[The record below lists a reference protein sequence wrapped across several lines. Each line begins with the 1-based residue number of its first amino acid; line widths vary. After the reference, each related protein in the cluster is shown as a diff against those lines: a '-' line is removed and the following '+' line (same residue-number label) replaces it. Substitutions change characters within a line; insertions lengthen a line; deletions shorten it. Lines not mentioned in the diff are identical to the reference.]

1 MRIWGIKPLSWS
13 PAIVSDQ
20 HDTGRWGS
28 SWTRSDPVI
37 ERLKFCKNFQND
49 YLPKGI
55 VHKKP
60 SIIKVDLFS
69 LTIMSMSNNS
79 RVSSSSHSF
88 SPSGT
93 FTDHYCLK
101 CRLKK
106 SLALKTLP
114 GRRYYEHEDGTLVWA
129 TFQLLP
135 IHRSPSFDPVQ
146 KLLLDMLEL
155 PLLLISV

>member
-55 VHKKP
+55 VHKK
-60 SIIKVDLFS
+60 FFRYAGQ
-69 LTIMSMSNNS
+69 SN
-79 RVSSSSHSF
+79 RPWYQLVI
-88 SPSGT
+88 
-93 FTDHYCLK
+93 
-101 CRLKK
+101 RL
-106 SLALKTLP
+106 AIRRP
-114 GRRYYEHEDGTLVWA
+114 GY
-129 TFQLLP
+129 
-135 IHRSPSFDPVQ
+135 
-146 KLLLDMLEL
+146 
-155 PLLLISV
+155 